1 VRSMCKSGH
10 GTARKQTDK
19 CKVCVVWDQCVG
31 PRCRK
36 KIREIRNSLEDTV
49 PDYFHDFVEVSPQE
63 EWSAKE
69 WNGHENLAYVTRM
82 QEYINAKMTSG
93 RIGFDE
99 LEAKETLCL
108 EEFSGK
114 DGLIEVVSEFQ
125 SHWALR
131 DYLKTSKMHEEQNP
145 EPFTCYIDEDFEDH

>member
-1 VRSMCKSGH
+1 MRSMCKSGH

-82 QEYINAKMTSG
+82 QEYIKAKMTS
-93 RIGFDE
+93 
-99 LEAKETLCL
+99 
-108 EEFSGK
+108 
-114 DGLIEVVSEFQ
+114 GLIEVVSEFQ